1 MSKESEN
8 YPNKYTQREWDR
20 TVCWG
25 EVPKEYKHEKE
36 VKNEILHT
44 HKPTKLTEL
53 TTQTVNFKRFYETP
67 DGKLYPSITTVLST
81 RNKKGLFE
89 WRKRVGDEVANYVAR
104 TSAARG
110 TAVHH
115 MCEDYLNNFPTEWPD
130 KWSEHEKKFLPFC
143 LFKQLEN
150 KVLQKIDNI
159 RSQEC
164 ALFSNKYRVAGRVDC
179 IAEYDGKLSI
189 IDFKTST
196 KERNDEW
203 NENYYIQASA
213 YAEMFEEQTG
223 TPIEQ
228 IVILVVTED
237 GAVQEFVKEKY
248 DYIPLL
254 VETIDNFTKAWEEEN
269 DKLDRTG

>member
-1 MSKESEN
+1 M
-8 YPNKYTQREWDR
+8 KY
-20 TVCWG
+20 
-25 EVPKEYKHEKE
+25 Y
-36 VKNEILHT
+36 T

-130 KWSEHEKKFLPFC
+130 KWKEHEKKFLPFC

-150 KVLQKIDNI
+150 KVLSKIDNI

-189 IDFKTST
+189 IDFKTSS

-254 VETIDNFTKAWEEEN
+254 VESIDNFTKDWEEEN

>member
-1 MSKESEN
+1 M
-8 YPNKYTQREWDR
+8 KY
-20 TVCWG
+20 
-25 EVPKEYKHEKE
+25 Y
-36 VKNEILHT
+36 T

-164 ALFSNKYRVAGRVDC
+164 ALFSNKYKVAGRVDC

-254 VETIDNFTKAWEEEN
+254 VESIDNFTKDWEEEN

>member
-1 MSKESEN
+1 M
-8 YPNKYTQREWDR
+8 KY
-20 TVCWG
+20 
-25 EVPKEYKHEKE
+25 Y
-36 VKNEILHT
+36 T

-115 MCEDYLNNFPTEWPD
+115 MCEDYLNNFPVDWPD
-130 KWSEHEKKFLPFC
+130 KWKEHEKKFLPFC

-254 VETIDNFTKAWEEEN
+254 VESIDNFTKDWEEEN

>member
-1 MSKESEN
+1 M
-8 YPNKYTQREWDR
+8 KY
-20 TVCWG
+20 
-25 EVPKEYKHEKE
+25 Y
-36 VKNEILHT
+36 T

-115 MCEDYLNNFPTEWPD
+115 MCEDYLNNFPVDWPD
-130 KWSEHEKKFLPFC
+130 KWKEHEKKFLPFC

-254 VETIDNFTKAWEEEN
+254 VETNDNFTKAWEEEN